1 MKQRLKEVL
10 FVLLLP
16 GGIIFGLVVFIY
28 RKLKE
33 KNII

>member
-1 MKQRLKEVL
+1 MKERLKELL

-16 GGIIFGLVVFIY
+16 GGLVFGLLVFLY

-33 KNII
+33 KGII